1 LHQLKKKNQ
10 RKKIQLK
17 KKKNKKEDAPKKEE
31 IKKEEPKKLDS
42 LFGESD
48 PLFGSIAPTKKEEP
62 KKEDTTKKEEPKKED
77 APKKEENKKVD
88 TKKAN
93 IDIFAEDTDI
103 IFSSSKATTTKKEET
118 KKASAPINIFGEE
131 PTKGTIKKEETKKQD
146 SLFGESDPL
155 FGSIAP
161 TKKEEPKK
169 EDTPKKEDNK
179 KEQTKKEN
187 EGFNPL
193 ILPSDSKKTSEPFKV
208 IDKQESSSKEEGVKK
223 VAEEQI
229 FYKRPVADVF
239 GSTRD
244 SSLFASDAADLLFS
258 PSKAAITKKE
268 ETKKASSAPID
279 IFGEEP
285 TKGTIK
291 KEEPKKEDAPKK
303 EEIKKEEPKKLDS
316 LFGESDP
323 LFGSIVPTKKE
334 EPKKEDAPK
343 KEETKKEE
351 SKKQDPFGTTPAD
364 SLFDQPKKIVKKQES
379 ITKEEPKKV
388 EFKKAESKKEDD
400 NLFGTSTP
408 KAAEPKQTSKI
419 KDRALAL
426 NLNPMAMLPGA
437 APKIRSSAP
446 ISESTDSDESSKT
459 SEPKTLTHITKE
471 RASVSRKSKR
481 RPPSRRGRAAAQKKE
496 EEEDDDDDINDS
508 GSSVPP
514 PTETST
520 KAITI
525 PEPKKTQTKASELF
539 GTPSTGGMKSS
550 LFGNESSSLFISESK
565 QPTSEPKKEEPKK
578 TLSKTETTPK
588 SSLFGEDTGSS
599 LFAGTDVKVSSTKQ
613 SSSSAAS
620 IFDDP
625 FASTPKPAKP
635 AAKSN
640 DPFSIFD
647 DPLDTK
653 KTTVP
658 VKKSGGGL
666 FD

>member
-1 LHQLKKKNQ
+1 MHLKKKKQKKKNQ
-10 RKKIQLK
+10 RNKIHYLVLHLLIHFLINLK
-17 KKKNKKEDAPKKEE
+17 
-31 IKKEEPKKLDS
+31 
-42 LFGESD
+42 
-48 PLFGSIAPTKKEEP
+48 
-62 KKEDTTKKEEPKKED
+62 
-77 APKKEENKKVD
+77 
-88 TKKAN
+88 
-93 IDIFAEDTDI
+93 
-103 IFSSSKATTTKKEET
+103 
-118 KKASAPINIFGEE
+118 
-131 PTKGTIKKEETKKQD
+131 
-146 SLFGESDPL
+146 
-155 FGSIAP
+155 
-161 TKKEEPKK
+161 
-169 EDTPKKEDNK
+169 
-179 KEQTKKEN
+179 
-187 EGFNPL
+187 
-193 ILPSDSKKTSEPFKV
+193 
-208 IDKQESSSKEEGVKK
+208 
-223 VAEEQI
+223 
-229 FYKRPVADVF
+229 
-239 GSTRD
+239 
-244 SSLFASDAADLLFS
+244 
-258 PSKAAITKKE
+258 
-268 ETKKASSAPID
+268 
-279 IFGEEP
+279 
-285 TKGTIK
+285 
-291 KEEPKKEDAPKK
+291 
-303 EEIKKEEPKKLDS
+303 
-316 LFGESDP
+316 
-323 LFGSIVPTKKE
+323 
-334 EPKKEDAPK
+334 
-343 KEETKKEE
+343 
-351 SKKQDPFGTTPAD
+351 
-364 SLFDQPKKIVKKQES
+364 KKIVKKQES

-520 KAITI
+520 KAIAI